1 LGVGSVK
8 VTGKTAQ
15 FRVRSR
21 LDLKVIISHFTNYPL
36 QTTKIINFLYF
47 CEILN
52 LLNDKVHTNII
63 GFLQLASL
71 INKLNRPLSESLLE
85 KLSELGSLFFFFPK
99 KKLFFLTKKN
109 KYGI

>member
-1 LGVGSVK
+1 
-8 VTGKTAQ
+8 
-15 FRVRSR
+15 
-21 LDLKVIISHFTNYPL
+21 LDLAVIISHFNNYPL

-52 LLNDKVHTNII
+52 LLNAKVYTNIL

-85 KLSELGSLFFFFPK
+85 KLSELGSLPNIEFKTFIDLDIAK
-99 KKLFFLTKKN
+99 KVEKLDP
-109 KYGI
+109 Y